1 MIDLDVANNAVV
13 VGFAPELDH
22 GGLVAS
28 GLNLIACDFIDR
40 PREVEVK
47 IRYSQKAFPGVLT
60 QPDRETAA
68 VSFTQPQ
75 SAITPGQAVVF
86 YDGDCVLGG
95 AIIERAVD

>member
-1 MIDLDVANNAVV
+1 MGETAARTVA
-13 VGFAPELDH
+13 L
-22 GGLVAS
+22 S
-28 GLNLIACDFIDR
+28 GNHIA
-40 PREVEVK
+40 K
-47 IRYSQKAFPGVLT
+47 TFPGVLT
-60 QPDRETAA
+60 QLDHETAA